1 MIGRESAMPLVSWSI
16 LESLDLIEIVNEEKL
31 AIFLDNIYLSYNRDV
46 QYHND
51 LHGADVA

>member
-1 MIGRESAMPLVSWSI
+1 MPLVSWSI